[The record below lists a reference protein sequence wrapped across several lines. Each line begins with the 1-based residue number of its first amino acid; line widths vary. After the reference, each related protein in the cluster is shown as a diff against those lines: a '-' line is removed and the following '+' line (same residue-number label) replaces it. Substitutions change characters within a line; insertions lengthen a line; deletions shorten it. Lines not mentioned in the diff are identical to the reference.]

1 MTVNHE
7 DNEIKIEKYVA
18 SHYNN
23 NLYIVKCKKTG
34 EVMVIDAPKNITG
47 ILQWAELTQINLL
60 AITHGHFDHIEGFND
75 LPIVI
80 QNATAIHEADSNQL
94 PIAAPKYLREGE
106 TLQLGELSLQIIHT
120 PGHTPGGI
128 CILVG
133 NHLFSGDT
141 LFPGGPGRTS
151 SPSNLQQLILGIKN
165 KLLTLTDNTI
175 VYPGH
180 GENTTIKEAKKEFSV
195 FENHPHLETLHGNVL
210 WLRD

>member
-18 SHYNN
+18 SNYNN

-34 EVMVIDAPKNITG
+34 EVMVIDAPKNITE

-75 LPIVI
+75 LPTVI

-94 PIAAPKYLREGE
+94 PITAPRHLREGE

-128 CILVG
+128 CILVR

-141 LFPGGPGRTS
+141 LFPGGPGKTRS
-151 SPSNLQQLILGIKN
+151 SEALTQIIDSITR
-165 KLLTLTDNTI
+165 KLLTLPDDTA

-180 GENTTIKEAKKEFSV
+180 GLDTTIGEARRQYQEFASRP
-195 FENHPHLETLHGNVL
+195 HPEGLFGDVD
-210 WLRD
+210 WLAV

>member
-18 SHYNN
+18 SNYNN

-34 EVMVIDAPKNITG
+34 EVMVIDAPKNATG
-47 ILQWAELTQINLL
+47 ILQSAELTQINLL

-80 QNATAIHEADSNQL
+80 QNATAIHEADSDQL
-94 PIAAPKYLREGE
+94 PVAAPRHLREGE